1 MKIRPGDSRQAA
13 AAVLALLLGTQ
24 ARGQDLASFEKRV
37 TTKVLRNGLTVIVC
51 ERPEA
56 PVFSYTTAVDVGAA
70 QEVPGITGL
79 AHMFEHMAF
88 KGTESIGTTDAAA
101 EKAALA
107 KVEEAYAA
115 YDHER
120 RREVGRDEA
129 RVKTLEK
136 AWQDAVAD
144 ADRYVIPNQFSE
156 ILERRGAEGLNAHTA
171 SDSTW
176 YEFSLPSNRLELLAS
191 LESERFLNPVL
202 REFYKERDVVM
213 EERRMRT
220 DSSPIGRLVEQ
231 FVAAAFTAHPYGQPV
246 IGWPSD
252 LQSFSATDARA
263 FYERYY
269 VPANMVFAVVG
280 DVKAAQAL
288 PLLAPYFERL
298 PERPRPEPLRTIEPP
313 QRGERRVVLR
323 EAAQPYYLEGYHR
336 PSLRDPDD
344 AVYEV
349 ISELLSEGRTSR
361 LYRALVRDKAIAAE
375 ASGFNNFPDAKYPH
389 LFVFYGVSTPGHT
402 PAELGEAIHVEI
414 ERLQREDVSR
424 AELETVKTRA
434 RAALLRS
441 LGSNEGLAAQL
452 AAAQLQRGDWR
463 EVFRQV
469 DRIQKVTAADVRRV
483 ATRTFVA
490 ENRTVGMLETVP
502 AGGGAQ

>member
-1 MKIRPGDSRQAA
+1 MKTRPRRAA
-13 AAVLALLLGTQ
+13 GMVAALLL
-24 ARGQDLASFEKRV
+24 AASAAAPQDLASFEKRV

-56 PVFSYTTAVDVGAA
+56 PVFSYATAVDVGAA

-88 KGTESIGTTDAAA
+88 KGTETIGTRDAAA

-115 YDHER
+115 YDRER
-120 RREVGRDEA
+120 RREVGRDDA
-129 RVKTLEK
+129 AVKAAEK
-136 AWQDAVAD
+136 AWQDAVAE

-156 ILERRGAEGLNAHTA
+156 ILEREGALGLNAHTS

-220 DSSPIGRLVEQ
+220 DSSPIGRLIEQ
-231 FVAAAFTAHPYGQPV
+231 FVASAFTAHPYGQPV

-252 LQSFSATDARA
+252 LQAFSATDARQ

-269 VPANMVFAVVG
+269 VPANMVFVVVG
-280 DVKAAQAL
+280 DVKADAAL
-288 PLLAPYFERL
+288 RLLEPYFERL
-298 PERPRPEPLRTIEPP
+298 PARPRPEPLRTVEPP

-323 EAAQPYYLEGYHR
+323 EASQPYYVEGYHR
-336 PSLRDPDD
+336 PSERDPDD

-349 ISELLSEGRTSR
+349 ISALLSEGRTSR
-361 LYRALVRDKAIAAE
+361 LYRALVRDKSIAAE
-375 ASGFNNFPDAKYPH
+375 AAGFNNFPDAKYPH
-389 LFVFYGVSTPGHT
+389 LFVFYAISTPGHS
-402 PAELGEAIHVEI
+402 PDELGQAIHAEI
-414 ERLQREDVSR
+414 ARLQDADVT
-424 AELETVKTRA
+424 APELAMVKTRA

-441 LGSNEGLAAQL
+441 LGSNEGLASQL
-452 AAAQLQRGDWR
+452 AAAQLGRGDWR

-483 ATRTFVA
+483 AKQTFVP
-490 ENRTVGMLETVP
+490 ENRTVGILETVP
-502 AGGGAQ
+502 GGGAQ